1 MNFEFKE
8 GSLVN
13 INIDDDLFYDLTLGG
28 YIKPYD
34 ILKDQELAQKIVEAG
49 KLLSDFFE
57 AIEYAQMELDEI

>member
-1 MNFEFKE
+1 MKFEFKE

-49 KLLSDFFE
+49 RLLSDFFE

>member
-57 AIEYAQMELDEI
+57 AIDAQVGWEN

>member
-49 KLLSDFFE
+49 RLLSDFFE

>member
-1 MNFEFKE
+1 MKFEFKE

>member
-34 ILKDQELAQKIVEAG
+34 ILKD
-49 KLLSDFFE
+49 
-57 AIEYAQMELDEI
+57 